1 MAQMMDKELIK
12 GLRILAQDLDKTI
25 PWDCGRDQALMLRAA
40 ADRLS
45 MLAQG
50 MNDEAKANR
59 IIQLEREKHDIL
71 HLWYKAREMCEIC
84 AHKCTNVEAESC
96 GECERECLC
105 LVCEG
110 ENWEEARDDG

>member
-1 MAQMMDKELIK
+1 MQSDKELIK
-12 GLRILAQDLDKTI
+12 LLRKLAKVGWGT
-25 PWDCGRDQALMLRAA
+25 GTGLMLEAA
-40 ADRLS
+40 ADRLA

-50 MNDEAKANR
+50 MNDEAKADR

>member
-1 MAQMMDKELIK
+1 MEKMSDKEMVETIKKTANLIEDAFNGVAIDTVEK
-12 GLRILAQDLDKTI
+12 
-25 PWDCGRDQALMLRAA
+25 LRAA
-40 ADRLS
+40 AGRITE
-45 MLAQG
+45 LAQ
-50 MNDEAKANR
+50 
-59 IIQLEREKHDIL
+59 EKHDIL

-96 GECERECLC
+96 GECEQECLC

>member
-12 GLRILAQDLDKTI
+12 GLRILAQDLDKAI

-40 ADRLS
+40 ADRLA

-59 IIQLEREKHDIL
+59 IIQLERERHTIL
-71 HLWYKAREMCEIC
+71 HLWYKGREMCAIC
-84 AHKCTNVEAESC
+84 AHKCVNTDVDYCADC
-96 GECERECLC
+96 DKECPCPT
-105 LVCEG
+105 CEG
-110 ENWEEARDDG
+110 ECWEEANSNG

>member
-1 MAQMMDKELIK
+1 MEKMTNAELTEA
-12 GLRILAQDLDKTI
+12 LRRLAGISGSYGYNAGET
-25 PWDCGRDQALMLRAA
+25 LRAA
-40 ADRLS
+40 ADRI
-45 MLAQG
+45 
-50 MNDEAKANR
+50 E
-59 IIQLEREKHDIL
+59 QLERERRTIL
-71 HLWYKAREMCEIC
+71 HLWYKCREMCEIC

>member
-1 MAQMMDKELIK
+1 MEKMTDAELTEA
-12 GLRILAQDLDKTI
+12 LRRLAGISGSYGYNAGET
-25 PWDCGRDQALMLRAA
+25 LRAA
-40 ADRLS
+40 ADRI
-45 MLAQG
+45 
-50 MNDEAKANR
+50 E
-59 IIQLEREKHDIL
+59 QLERERHTIL
-71 HLWYKAREMCEIC
+71 HLWYKCREMCEIC